1 MSNQHRSSRPLRRYI
16 AQADLSGRVHWCTHR
31 QWLMSPVKSGIPRL
45 QHPWFRS
52 PPATNRRSG
61 AVAQRQ
67 TPMSF
72 TPACAQQALSLLV
85 LDVTNLVEHTEH
97 LPSSPHTLRCST
109 KPAMFLHSEIIPTPV
124 VTLPATKHPVP
135 VSRHAILRD
144 MPMIALQQLQSP
156 LESLL
161 SYLDHPPLILI
172 RNHRLSH
179 FGLCSSPTF
188 TRP

>member
-1 MSNQHRSSRPLRRYI
+1 M
-16 AQADLSGRVHWCTHR
+16 
-31 QWLMSPVKSGIPRL
+31 KSGIPRL
-45 QHPWFRS
+45 LHPCFRH
-52 PPATNRRSG
+52 PPATNRCSG

-67 TPMSF
+67 IPMSF
-72 TPACAQQALSLLV
+72 SPAGAQRALSWLV

-97 LPSSPHTLRCST
+97 LPSSPHTLRCSS
-109 KPAMFLHSEIIPTPV
+109 KPAMFLHSEIIPTFA
-124 VTLPATKHPVP
+124 VTLPATKLLVP
-135 VSRHAILRD
+135 VSRHAILRH
-144 MPMIALQQLQSP
+144 MPMIALQQLQSL

-161 SYLDHPPLILI
+161 GYLDRPPLPLI